1 VEVKFKTKIVGV
13 SFGDRQETIH
23 SLMVGERLTWRH
35 DVGNVFDKNAI
46 AICDSHNRMIGHLSR
61 KQAEEFVK
69 RIEDGK
75 KQDIFVE
82 KITGQEDSKFKGVNI
97 QIDVL

>member
-1 VEVKFKTKIVGV
+1 MEVKFKTKVVGV

-23 SLMVGERLTWRH
+23 SLMVGERLMWKH
-35 DVGNVFDKNAI
+35 DVNNVFDKNAI

-61 KQAEEFVK
+61 QRAEEFVK
-69 RIEDGK
+69 RIQEGK

-82 KITGQEDSKFKGVNI
+82 KITGAEGSNFKGVNI
-97 QIDVL
+97 QIDVS